1 MKIGIDG
8 GALSIT
14 DDRLKVG
21 VYRVAYN
28 LIKDIPRSDNKN
40 SYRVYSFSRGGE
52 RAPLPRRKNVEFLQ
66 LLRPGFQKIWQPVE
80 LMKDPVDVYLGI
92 SQSLPFTLYDIKKI
106 GFIYD
111 VGFLDH
117 PEFYRDSFYA
127 LSLQTASLIKHAHH
141 IITISQASADSIMS
155 RYHVP
160 KEKLT
165 VAYLGVE
172 KQFHP
177 SGKKHHRKNPYFLF
191 VGSLKPGKNVPMM
204 LRAFSKFLASSSI
217 EYDFLLVGSDYWL
230 DPGIS
235 ATINSLGLHRNVHIV
250 GFADDVT
257 LSEYYRGATAL
268 MSVSLIEGFGLP
280 VVEAMASSCPVIGST
295 IGSLPEVVGSAG
307 MLVDPDNED
316 ELVGALLFVS
326 TDKIKR
332 EQMKEKGRAR
342 AKLFSWD
349 LFAKKVSAVITSVSP
364 RP

>member
-28 LIKDIPRSDNKN
+28 LIKDLPQIDNKN
-40 SYRVYSFSRGGE
+40 SYRVYSFSRGEQGT
-52 RAPLPRRKNVEFLQ
+52 PLTKSKNIEFVQ
-66 LLRPGFQKIWQPVE
+66 LLRPGFQKVWQPVE
-80 LMKDPVDVYLGI
+80 LIKRPVDVYLGI
-92 SQSLPFTLYDIKKI
+92 SQSLPYTLYDIKKI

-127 LSLQTASLIKHAHH
+127 LSWQTAALIKRSDH
-141 IITISQASADSIMS
+141 IITISKASADSIMS

-160 KEKLT
+160 KEKIT

-177 SGKKHHRKNPYFLF
+177 TGKKHRRKNPYFLF

-204 LRAFSKFLASSSI
+204 LRAFAKFLASTTTV
-217 EYDFLLVGSDYWL
+217 YDFLLVGSDYWL

-235 ATINSLGLHRNVHIV
+235 ATINSLGLQHRVHIA
-250 GFADDVT
+250 GFANDDT

-280 VVEAMASSCPVIGST
+280 VVEAMASGCPVIGST

-307 MLVDPDNED
+307 ILVDPESED
-316 ELVGALLFVS
+316 TLVGALESVTNDTS
-326 TDKIKR
+326 KR
-332 EQMKEKGRAR
+332 ELLKQKGLAR
-342 AKLFSWD
+342 AKLFSWE
-349 LFAKKVSAVITSVSP
+349 LFARKVSSVIASVSS